1 MKRRGFLAAS
11 AATVAVPLAAPSV
24 QAQPTKVIKFAP
36 QADLALVDPHFAPAL
51 VTRNHAYLVY
61 DTLYGVDDAGQ
72 PKPQMAAGHVVE
84 DNGLTWKITLR
95 DGLRFHDNT
104 PVLARDV
111 VASLRRW
118 ATRDVFAISV
128 WSQVEEIS
136 APSDKVVQFRLKRPF
151 RLLADLFG
159 KPTPLAPAIMPER
172 LANTSP
178 AQQVTEV
185 IGSGPYRYVIG
196 ERVSGSR
203 NVYEKFAGY
212 VPRQEPAVGTTGGKV
227 VHVDRIEWHTI
238 PDPATAAAALQAG
251 EIDWWEQPTAD
262 LLPTLRRRQGV
273 TVDVIDTLGYHAVM
287 RFNHLLPPFN
297 NAAIR
302 RALLGAFSQDDM
314 MTAVAGEDRKMW
326 FTGVGYFTP
335 ASPLANSA
343 GLEALTSPRNLD
355 QVKKNLAAAGYN
367 GERFN
372 MLVPTDLPAINAM
385 SEVAGDVFRK
395 LGMNLDYVTLDWG
408 ATAQRLLSK
417 APLAQGGW
425 SVNCN
430 YAPGFAPMSPA
441 AHGFLRG
448 TGQNAL
454 FGWPDMPKV
463 EAHRTAWIE
472 STDPAEQKRICEEL
486 QQQAF
491 QDVPYIPL
499 GGFYFASAFR
509 SNLSGLIKGGI
520 PLFYNVKKA

>member
-1 MKRRGFLAAS
+1 MQRRGFLATA

-24 QAQPTKVIKFAP
+24 QAQPAKVIKFAP

-51 VTRNHAYLVY
+51 VTRNHGYLVY

-72 PKPQMAAGHVVE
+72 PHPQMAAGHVVE

-111 VASLRRW
+111 VASLKRW

-128 WSQVEEIS
+128 WTQVAEIS

-151 RLLADLFG
+151 RLLADLLG

-172 LANTSP
+172 LASTSP
-178 AQQVTEV
+178 SQQVSEV

-196 ERVSGSR
+196 ERVPGSR

-227 VHVDRIEWHTI
+227 VHVERVEWHTI

-251 EIDWWEQPTAD
+251 EIDWWEQPTGD

-273 TVDVIDTLGYHAVM
+273 TVDIIDTLGYHAVM
-287 RFNHLLPPFN
+287 RFNHLHAPFN
-297 NAAIR
+297 NPAVR

-326 FTGVGYFTP
+326 FNGVGFFHP
-335 ASPLANSA
+335 NSPLANKA
-343 GLEALTSPRNLD
+343 GLDALMSPRNLD
-355 QVKKNLAAAGYN
+355 QVKKNLAAAGYG
-367 GERFN
+367 GEKFS

-385 SEVAGDVFRK
+385 SEVAGDIFRK

-408 ATAQRLLSK
+408 ATAQRLNSK
-417 APLAQGGW
+417 APPGQGGW
-425 SVNCN
+425 NLNCN
-430 YAPGFAPMSPA
+430 YAPGFATMSPA

-463 EAHRTAWIE
+463 EAARTAWIE
-472 STDPAEQKRICEEL
+472 STDAAEQKRMCEQL
-486 QQQAF
+486 QVEAF
-491 QDVPYIPL
+491 DAVPYIPL